1 MPYENLYQ
9 QHAFDDTL
17 HYTISLREA
26 ALLIALD
33 NDDRDQSEIEAEMP
47 NGGDYV
53 VGMSPLLEPSGKLK
67 AARDHIEKSIL
78 RAIESRRIDFA
89 LCARTQDDKI
99 DAVYSLVSGSD
110 VESWC
115 NEHDMRYGEWWMRW
129 QEDENEFLVAI
140 ADDVVARYMPA
151 SLPREISEEQRI
163 LLTEYRGA
171 EEERQHEMYD
181 ALLRDFQELK
191 MAASESTVVAHEE
204 LGARERNTLLTLIAA
219 LSEELGDR
227 LPERTYKRA
236 QTVALMTQRIGAPVS
251 DNTVD
256 KVLKEAALIVE
267 RRKRFFR

>member
-9 QHAFDDTL
+9 QHALDDTL
-17 HYTISLREA
+17 HYAISLREA

-53 VGMSPLLEPSGKLK
+53 VGMSPLLEPSGKLRT
-67 AARDHIEKSIL
+67 ARDHIEKSIL

-140 ADDVVARYMPA
+140 ADDVVARRMPA
-151 SLPREISEEQRI
+151 PLERAPSPGDEEIMAQFLNSEEDQRKWMFKK
-163 LLTEYRGA
+163 LQDEL
-171 EEERQHEMYD
+171 HE
-181 ALLRDFQELK
+181 AKQK
-191 MAASESTVVAHEE
+191 SKSPTVEHET
-204 LGARERNTLLTLIAA
+204 LGTRERNTLLTIIAA
-219 LSEELGDR
+219 LIDELGDR
-227 LPERTYKRA
+227 LPSGTYKRA
-236 QTVALMTQRIGAPVS
+236 QAVAAITHRIGAS
-251 DNTVD
+251 LADNTVD
-256 KVLKEAALIVE
+256 SVLKKAAATID
-267 RRKRFFR
+267 RRPRDSA